1 VTYLGSLLEEIGLKG
16 ERARMVN
23 LSAAMGGRFAEVATE
38 FVERIKELG
47 PNPLGMN
54 GGEV

>member
-1 VTYLGSLLEEIGLKG
+1 VTYLCNLLEQIGLKS

-38 FVERIKELG
+38 FVEEIKELG
-47 PNPLGMN
+47 PNPLGKS
-54 GGEV
+54 GKP